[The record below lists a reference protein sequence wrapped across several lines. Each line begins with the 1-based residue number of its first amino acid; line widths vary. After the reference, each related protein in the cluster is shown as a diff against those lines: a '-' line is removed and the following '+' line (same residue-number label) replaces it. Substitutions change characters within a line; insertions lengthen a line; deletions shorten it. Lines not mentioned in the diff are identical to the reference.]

1 MKWLLSTSQARAVE
15 KWEGTGW
22 GRRDAL
28 APDHFLEQKKNFFS
42 PKIFTYK

>member
-22 GRRDAL
+22 GEKGYASSRPFPGA
-28 APDHFLEQKKNFFS
+28 KKNFFS